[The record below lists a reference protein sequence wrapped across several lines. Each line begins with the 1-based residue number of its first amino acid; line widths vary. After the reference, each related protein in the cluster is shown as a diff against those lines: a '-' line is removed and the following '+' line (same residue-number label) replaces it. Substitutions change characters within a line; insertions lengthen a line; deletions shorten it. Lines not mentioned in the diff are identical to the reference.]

1 MNFFKQSCFRR
12 DVSRSI
18 LYIYQH
24 FSHTPQVYYGAF
36 KQFKCLLFCT
46 LVDNTFFLSQQ
57 GILACCNPVPP
68 LVKQNLQ
75 TLHMIIFNARNK
87 PLESLPASSLSL
99 TASSSTSSALD
110 AQLSNDTDY
119 NENPLKC
126 PLDLGPLTDGAAG
139 ITTLIDRSVDRIVR
153 KFKPAAQP
161 ARPLVK
167 AKADLAVFSGRSKTV
182 KASSD
187 GLKAEVQF
195 VSPFRRYELLRPY
208 LDSIEQQEQRAQLQQ
223 LQKHHLDTK
232 PSDIDM
238 RFVVFAPPPPPR
250 KNLEVYLNSDSM

>member
-1 MNFFKQSCFRR
+1 
-12 DVSRSI
+12 
-18 LYIYQH
+18 
-24 FSHTPQVYYGAF
+24 
-36 KQFKCLLFCT
+36 LF
-46 LVDNTFFLSQQ
+46 QQ

-87 PLESLPASSLSL
+87 PLESLPVSSLSL
-99 TASSSTSSALD
+99 TASSSSSALD
-110 AQLSNDTDY
+110 SQLSNDTDY

-126 PLDLGPLTDGAAG
+126 PLDLGPLADGAAG

-187 GLKAEVQF
+187 GLKAGVQF

-208 LDSIEQQEQRAQLQQ
+208 LDSIEQQEQRTQLQQ
-223 LQKHHLDTK
+223 QQKQHLDTK

-238 RFVVFAPPPPPR
+238 RFVVLKPLQKFWR
-250 KNLEVYLNSDSM
+250 YV

>member
-1 MNFFKQSCFRR
+1 
-12 DVSRSI
+12 
-18 LYIYQH
+18 
-24 FSHTPQVYYGAF
+24 
-36 KQFKCLLFCT
+36 
-46 LVDNTFFLSQQ
+46 
-57 GILACCNPVPP
+57 
-68 LVKQNLQ
+68 
-75 TLHMIIFNARNK
+75 MIIFNARNK

-238 RFVVFAPPPPPR
+238 RFVVFAPPPPPAQKFGGISKFGFYVMMKTWFTVCAYSAKPKKTKKPLSAGVEDTTNTHR
-250 KNLEVYLNSDSM
+250 RIYQYKCFRSASPNVDIFCKKSCFNSYQGI